1 MPGGGSVLRHMI
13 GLLVSAGCAAA
24 GGLKMNVWKN
34 SAMAGEP
41 DSTMSISPAPL
52 SGVWPKDA
60 WSGVL
65 SAEWSGSITPTETG
79 AYAFNCSFD
88 GGYGLGWVDG
98 HVLCTQNMPLY
109 QSNKGP
115 GAIPLVAGKAY
126 SLRFQFM
133 KNTTTPTNASAEMR
147 WAKAAALGGAPTAPL
162 EPIPASLLSPA
173 LPTAAHTR
181 MAELQRSQFATT
193 AGWGSWYPHNLLAVT
208 RLPDGAQL
216 NFGLCQLSSSTCEYV
231 TVDSANSVRLGAHA
245 ADGSYAQMWYWWG
258 GGVWDG
264 GVNVSITWGTQPGIS
279 GGLSDLRLSIGEAK
293 CSNCSNYAV
302 VLVPEFCETWGRTGA
317 I

>member
-1 MPGGGSVLRHMI
+1 MI

-245 ADGSYAQMWYWWG
+245 A
-258 GGVWDG
+258 V
-264 GVNVSITWGTQPGIS
+264 
-279 GGLSDLRLSIGEAK
+279 
-293 CSNCSNYAV
+293 
-302 VLVPEFCETWGRTGA
+302 
-317 I
+317 